1 MTKRKT
7 WLYALPYGLW
17 LALFVIA
24 PVALIIYQS
33 FFDLGHH
40 LTISNYTTYFQSA
53 TYLKMTL
60 NSVWVACLQNECAR
74 Q

>member
-1 MTKRKT
+1 MIALTKRKT
-7 WLYALPYGLW
+7 WLYFIPYDLW

-40 LTISNYTTYFQSA
+40 FTLAIQHYFASA
-53 TYLKMTL
+53 TYLKMTV
-60 NSVWVACLQNECAR
+60 NSVWYAPS
-74 Q
+74 